1 MVASCRCLANSIVAR
16 GSVVEATSAGWSFP
30 VDGCAVVL
38 RSASLWYLPSWWR
51 MEEGGVTRG
60 VVAGVAVALSVV
72 GPKTK
77 SRRMVPIA

>member
-1 MVASCRCLANSIVAR
+1 M
-16 GSVVEATSAGWSFP
+16 EAASAGWSFP
-30 VDGCAVVL
+30 MDSCVVVL

-51 MEEGGVTRG
+51 MEEGGVARG
-60 VVAGVAVALSVV
+60 AVAGVAVAPSVV